1 MPELQEVDVEGIP
14 LPALR
19 VLREENMKA
28 HIWTPVFTRSELG
41 PLGPLVEKAK
51 ESKDIVF
58 NLDDMRRIQKD
69 HWLNHAKKYIDSYKP
84 DLVLCGFDRPEM
96 SLIAWQVYHMD
107 VPMVQIFAGDLA
119 GGAHDDADRFT
130 ISNYSDLLFCADQ
143 PQYERMQRTL
153 AWRKPLGTF
162 PEIYISGA
170 THFDDMRFEVPDL
183 PSPFEP
189 YVLVLYNPP
198 SFANTFQ
205 MELELLEIQKVCE
218 GKKVLWAQPNG
229 DKDSAFVRGF
239 AALMKNTT
247 LLPEMSRW
255 DFLGYLNSASLF
267 VGNSSCLFYE
277 APYFG
282 IPVKQIGMRN
292 KHRETI
298 SRNMMN
304 VGASEEILGR
314 IREFLAKRGE

>member
-1 MPELQEVDVEGIP
+1 
-14 LPALR
+14 
-19 VLREENMKA
+19 MKA
-28 HIWTPVFTRSELG
+28 HIWTPIFTRSELG

-58 NLDDMRRIQKD
+58 HLDDMRRIQKD
-69 HWLNHAKKYIDSYKP
+69 HWLNHVKKYIDTYKP

-96 SLIAWQVYHMD
+96 SLIAWQVYHLD
-107 VPMVQIFAGDLA
+107 VPIAQIFAGDIA
-119 GGAHDDADRFT
+119 GGAHDDADRYT

-143 PQYERMQRTL
+143 PQYDRVYRTL

-170 THFDDMRFEVPDL
+170 THFDDMRFEVPDW
-183 PSPFEP
+183 PETRGE
-189 YVLVLYNPP
+189 YALVLYNPP

-205 MELELLEIQKVCE
+205 MEQELLEIQKICE
-218 GKKVLWAQPNG
+218 KKTVLWAQPNG
-229 DKDSAFVRGF
+229 DENSSFVRGF
-239 AALMKNTT
+239 VALMKNTK
-247 LLPEMSRW
+247 LLPEMDRHA
-255 DFLGYLNSASLF
+255 FLGFLNQASLF

-282 IPVKQIGMRN
+282 VPTKQIGMRN
-292 KHRETI
+292 KYREMI
-298 SRNMMN
+298 SRNMMTM
-304 VGASEEILGR
+304 GASEEILAR